1 MGFAVFS
8 VTFLTDCVPVASG
21 NVPTAK
27 PDEES
32 AGRIDVAVAK
42 RRKIAAHG
50 VSVSGDF
57 IMASPEGAKE
67 SFAGERKRI

>member
-21 NVPTAK
+21 NVSTAK

-32 AGRIDVAVAK
+32 AGCIDAAATK

-50 VSVSGDF
+50 VSVGSDF
-57 IMASPEGAKE
+57 TMASREGAKE